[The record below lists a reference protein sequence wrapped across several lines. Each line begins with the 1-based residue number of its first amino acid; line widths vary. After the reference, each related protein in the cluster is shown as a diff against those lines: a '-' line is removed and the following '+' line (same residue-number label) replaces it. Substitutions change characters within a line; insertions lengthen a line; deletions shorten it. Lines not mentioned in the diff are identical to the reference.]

1 MDKIKCELQTH
12 LTAKYGA
19 GSKLELETHNGLC
32 IKMFIQ
38 RHPQYIIYM
47 REDGKGEE
55 VHCYYV
61 HRQDLADVTC
71 HLKEIQSYR
80 EQFIQQ
86 LLRQFKGSTKDF
98 VEIGKRYV
106 FDASWRM
113 DGFTATGGSRKSS
126 MVETFDNMKWFH
138 KNVPEPRL
146 PREKTEDEIRLEKE
160 EAARAAWKKRQ
171 GPPTKLQLKIMQYK
185 KMRLNRPAT
194 GAVKRVV

>member
-1 MDKIKCELQTH
+1 MDKIKHELLQF
-12 LTAKYGA
+12 LTGKYGA
-19 GSKLELETHNGLC
+19 ESKLALETRNGLC
-32 IKMFIQ
+32 IQMYIQ
-38 RHPQYIIYM
+38 KHPQYIIYM

-55 VHCYYV
+55 VHCYYI
-61 HRQDLADVTC
+61 HHQDLADVTC

-160 EAARAAWKKRQ
+160 EASRAAWKKRQ

-185 KMRLNRPAT
+185 KMRLSRPAT